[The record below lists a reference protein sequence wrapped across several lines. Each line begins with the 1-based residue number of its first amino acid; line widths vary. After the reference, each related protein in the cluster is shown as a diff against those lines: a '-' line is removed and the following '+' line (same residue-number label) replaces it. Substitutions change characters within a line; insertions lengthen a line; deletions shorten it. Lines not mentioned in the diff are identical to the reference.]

1 VKYLLVLLLTIS
13 TAQASDFYVYAGKGL
28 RNGAYNV
35 GIGYEPISLGNAKLG
50 TELEFID
57 AGEQPKPHRNINRM
71 LNLNVVAHVKFT
83 DHVYGFGKIGISST
97 RYSYNGTN
105 CYEATKDFNGH
116 TASVGLETPLTKN
129 LMGGVQVSV
138 MEYQQASN
146 PNMGGYTNAVLFL
159 RWKL

>member
-1 VKYLLVLLLTIS
+1 MKYLIALLLTIS
-13 TAQASDFYVYAGKGL
+13 TAQASDFYLYAGKGL

-35 GIGYEPISLGNAKLG
+35 GAGWEPITIGNAKIG
-50 TELEFID
+50 GEVEFID
-57 AGEQPKPHRNINRM
+57 AGEQPAPHRNINRM
-71 LNLNVVAHVKFT
+71 LNLNVVSHVKFT
-83 DHVYGFGKIGISST
+83 DYVYGFGKIGISST
-97 RYSYNGTN
+97 RYSHNGTN
-105 CYEATKDFNGH
+105 GYKATKDFNGY

-146 PNMGGYTNAVLFL
+146 PNMGGYTNAVAYL

>member
-1 VKYLLVLLLTIS
+1 MKYLLALLLTIS

-35 GIGYEPISLGNAKLG
+35 GIGYEPITLGNAKLG

-97 RYSYNGTN
+97 RYSHNGTN
-105 CYEATKDFNGH
+105 DYVADKSFNGT
-116 TASVGLETPLTKN
+116 TASVGLETPISKS
-129 LMGGVQVSV
+129 LMAGFQASV

-146 PNMGGYTNAVLFL
+146 PNMGGYTNAVAYL